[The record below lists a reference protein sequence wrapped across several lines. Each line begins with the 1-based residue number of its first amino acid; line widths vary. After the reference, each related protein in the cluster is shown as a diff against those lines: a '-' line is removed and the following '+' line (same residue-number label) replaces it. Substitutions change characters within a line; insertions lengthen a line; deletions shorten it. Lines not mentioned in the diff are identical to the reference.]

1 MGKYIAKRIL
11 SGVITIVILITACF
25 FLMHAI
31 PGSPFSKGEQGVP
44 EAVMQR
50 LNEKYG
56 LDQPLYK
63 QYFTYLNQILHG
75 DFGISYKNS
84 SVQVNDLIER
94 GFPISARIG
103 ILAVLLSLVI
113 GVLLGVTSAVKRGS
127 LFDDISMVIATIGV
141 CVPLFVISVLLLYLF
156 AGVLKWLPTYG
167 LTTWKHYILPVTC
180 LSFSPIAY
188 IARMTRSSMLEVMQ
202 QDYIRTARAKG
213 VAERMVILKHGLRN
227 AILPVVTYLGTLIA
241 NLLTVHRRASVRD
254 SGSGQILR
262 GFHHRARLQHHHGR
276 HHLPRRVRR
285 GLQSDCGRGLRR
297 HRPAREARRVTGRI
311 LWKKIPVTNCW
322 TKPASPPTRF
332 PAPPFP
338 IGRTRGGASAR
349 TSWPCSVW

>member
-1 MGKYIAKRIL
+1 MILSVFDERSKPAFAFIFFSKGGLLVGKYIAKRIL

-31 PGSPFSKGEQGVP
+31 PGSPFAKGEQGVP

-103 ILAVLLSLVI
+103 ILAVLLSLVV

-127 LFDDISMVIATIGV
+127 LFDGISMVIATIGV
-141 CVPLFVISVLLLYLF
+141 SVLLLYLF

-167 LTTWKHYILPVTC
+167 LSTWKHYILPVTC

-241 NLLTVHRRASVRD
+241 NLLTGSFIVERLFAIPGLGKYFVDSITARD
-254 SGSGQILR
+254 YNIIMGVTIFLGVFVVACNLLVDVVYGVID
-262 GFHHRARLQHHHGR
+262 
-276 HHLPRRVRR
+276 PRVK
-285 GLQSDCGRGLRR
+285 LD
-297 HRPAREARRVTGRI
+297 E
-311 LWKKIPVTNCW
+311 
-322 TKPASPPTRF
+322 
-332 PAPPFP
+332 
-338 IGRTRGGASAR
+338 
-349 TSWPCSVW
+349 

>member
-113 GVLLGVTSAVKRGS
+113 GVLLGVTSAVRRGS
-127 LFDDISMVIATIGV
+127 LFDGISMVIATIGV

-202 QDYIRTARAKG
+202 QDYIRTARDYNIIMG
-213 VAERMVILKHGLRN
+213 VTIFLGVFVVACNLIVDVVYGVI
-227 AILPVVTYLGTLIA
+227 
-241 NLLTVHRRASVRD
+241 D
-254 SGSGQILR
+254 
-262 GFHHRARLQHHHGR
+262 
-276 HHLPRRVRR
+276 PRVK
-285 GLQSDCGRGLRR
+285 LD
-297 HRPAREARRVTGRI
+297 E
-311 LWKKIPVTNCW
+311 
-322 TKPASPPTRF
+322 
-332 PAPPFP
+332 
-338 IGRTRGGASAR
+338 
-349 TSWPCSVW
+349 

>member
-1 MGKYIAKRIL
+1 MVKYIVKRIL
-11 SGVITIVILITACF
+11 SGLVTIVVLITCCF

-56 LDQPLYK
+56 LDQPIYK
-63 QYFTYLNQILHG
+63 QYFRYMENIARG
-75 DFGISYKNS
+75 DFGFSYKNTT
-84 SVQVNDLIER
+84 VHVNDLIAR

-103 ILAVLLSLVI
+103 ILAILVSVVVGI
-113 GVLLGVTSAVKRGS
+113 ALGIVSAVKRGS
-127 LFDDISMVIATIGV
+127 LFDGISMVVATIGV

-167 LTTWKHYILPVTC
+167 LSTWKHYILPVAC

-213 VAERMVILKHGLRN
+213 VSEIMVICKHGLRN

-241 NLLTVHRRASVRD
+241 NLLTGSFIVERLFAIPGLGKYFVDSITARD
-254 SGSGQILR
+254 YNIIMGVTIFLGIFVVICNLIVDVAY
-262 GFHHRARLQHHHGR
+262 GIID
-276 HHLPRRVRR
+276 PRVK
-285 GLQSDCGRGLRR
+285 LDD
-297 HRPAREARRVTGRI
+297 
-311 LWKKIPVTNCW
+311 
-322 TKPASPPTRF
+322 
-332 PAPPFP
+332 
-338 IGRTRGGASAR
+338 
-349 TSWPCSVW
+349 

>member
-63 QYFTYLNQILHG
+63 QYITYLNQILHG

-113 GVLLGVTSAVKRGS
+113 GVLLGVTSAVRRGR
-127 LFDDISMVIATIGV
+127 LFDGISMVIATIGV

-188 IARMTRSSMLEVMQ
+188 IARMTRSSMLEVMR
-202 QDYIRTARAKG
+202 QDYVTTARAKG
-213 VAERMVILKHGLRN
+213 VSKKDVTFRHQLRN
-227 AILPVVTYLGTLIA
+227 SMIPIVTTMGMRLGSMVGSTVLIESLFVIPGLGSVMMNGISNRDFMLVANGVLIISVLVAICNLVV
-241 NLLTVHRRASVRD
+241 D
-254 SGSGQILR
+254 ILY
-262 GFHHRARLQHHHGR
+262 GIVD
-276 HHLPRRVRR
+276 P
-285 GLQSDCGRGLRR
+285 
-297 HRPAREARRVTGRI
+297 
-311 LWKKIPVTNCW
+311 
-322 TKPASPPTRF
+322 
-332 PAPPFP
+332 
-338 IGRTRGGASAR
+338 RTR
-349 TSWPCSVW
+349 

>member
-1 MGKYIAKRIL
+1 MGKYIAKRVL
-11 SGVITIVILITACF
+11 SGVVTIVILITCCF
-25 FLMHAI
+25 FLMHSI

-63 QYFTYLNQILHG
+63 QYLRYMENILHG

-84 SVQVNDLIER
+84 SVQVNDLISR

-103 ILAVLLSLVI
+103 LLAVLLSVI
-113 GVLLGVTSAVKRGS
+113 VGIALGIVSAVKRGS
-127 LFDDISMVIATIGV
+127 LFDGASMVIATIGV

-167 LTTWKHYILPVTC
+167 LSSWKHYILPVVC

-188 IARMTRSSMLEVMQ
+188 ITRMTRSSMLEVMQ

-213 VAERMVILKHGLRN
+213 VTEFMVICKHGLRN

-241 NLLTVHRRASVRD
+241 NLLTGSFIVERLFAIPGLGKYFVDSITSRD
-254 SGSGQILR
+254 YNIIMGVTIFLGIFVVTCNLIVDVAY
-262 GFHHRARLQHHHGR
+262 GIID
-276 HHLPRRVRR
+276 PRV
-285 GLQSDCGRGLRR
+285 
-297 HRPAREARRVTGRI
+297 
-311 LWKKIPVTNCW
+311 KIDD
-322 TKPASPPTRF
+322 
-332 PAPPFP
+332 
-338 IGRTRGGASAR
+338 
-349 TSWPCSVW
+349 

>member
-1 MGKYIAKRIL
+1 MISNVFYRRSKPACAKRIL
-11 SGVITIVILITACF
+11 SGVITIVVLITACF

-94 GFPISARIG
+94 GFPISSRIG

-127 LFDDISMVIATIGV
+127 LFDGISMVIATIGV

-167 LTTWKHYILPVTC
+167 LTTSKH
-180 LSFSPIAY
+180 
-188 IARMTRSSMLEVMQ
+188 
-202 QDYIRTARAKG
+202 
-213 VAERMVILKHGLRN
+213 
-227 AILPVVTYLGTLIA
+227 
-241 NLLTVHRRASVRD
+241 
-254 SGSGQILR
+254 
-262 GFHHRARLQHHHGR
+262 
-276 HHLPRRVRR
+276 
-285 GLQSDCGRGLRR
+285 
-297 HRPAREARRVTGRI
+297 
-311 LWKKIPVTNCW
+311 
-322 TKPASPPTRF
+322 
-332 PAPPFP
+332 
-338 IGRTRGGASAR
+338 
-349 TSWPCSVW
+349 

>member
-31 PGSPFSKGEQGVP
+31 PGSPFAKGEQGVP

-63 QYFTYLNQILHG
+63 QYFTYLDQILHG

-103 ILAVLLSLVI
+103 ILAVLLSLVV

-127 LFDDISMVIATIGV
+127 LFDGISMVIATI
-141 CVPLFVISVLLLYLF
+141 
-156 AGVLKWLPTYG
+156 GVLKWLPTYG
-167 LTTWKHYILPVTC
+167 LSTWKHYILPVTC

-241 NLLTVHRRASVRD
+241 NLLTGSFIVERLFAIPGLGKYFVDSITARD
-254 SGSGQILR
+254 YNIIMGVTIFLGVFVVACNLLVDVVYGVID
-262 GFHHRARLQHHHGR
+262 
-276 HHLPRRVRR
+276 PRVK
-285 GLQSDCGRGLRR
+285 LD
-297 HRPAREARRVTGRI
+297 E
-311 LWKKIPVTNCW
+311 
-322 TKPASPPTRF
+322 
-332 PAPPFP
+332 
-338 IGRTRGGASAR
+338 
-349 TSWPCSVW
+349 

>member
-127 LFDDISMVIATIGV
+127 LFDGISMVIATIGV

-188 IARMTRSSMLEVMQ
+188 IARMTRSSMLDALG
-202 QDYIRTARAKG
+202 QDYIKTARAKG
-213 VAERMVILKHGLRN
+213 LLTPRIIFKHALRN
-227 AILPVVTYLGTLIA
+227 GVIPVITYLGPLTAFTLVGGFVVETVYTIPGLGRYLVQSVQNRDYFIIMGTTIFLA
-241 NLLTVHRRASVRD
+241 TLVVIMNLVVDILYRVVDPRIDLTK
-254 SGSGQILR
+254 G
-262 GFHHRARLQHHHGR
+262 
-276 HHLPRRVRR
+276 
-285 GLQSDCGRGLRR
+285 
-297 HRPAREARRVTGRI
+297 E
-311 LWKKIPVTNCW
+311 
-322 TKPASPPTRF
+322 
-332 PAPPFP
+332 
-338 IGRTRGGASAR
+338 
-349 TSWPCSVW
+349 